1 MAAKN
6 TQAAAAEPVTAVA
19 VQTGGGAV
27 ALPDY
32 LSGYAGPSGTENID
46 SGDVNIPRLK
56 LAQGLTPEVKDGL
69 VKDGDMFHS
78 ITKQVLIEKG
88 KAGIVIPIA
97 YVKEYILWR
106 DMADGGGI
114 FARARRVLEKGE
126 VRYKWDHPNETFE
139 HKVKGVVKVKWST
152 KGYIDEDGLDKF
164 GSSVSS
170 EPDSVPAANEH
181 LNYIF
186 LMPDADEQLVA
197 VSFSRTAAS
206 KAKDLNAMLKM
217 GAAPMFARQFTLAAA
232 PQTNDSG
239 QEFYNYTIRP
249 AGFVP
254 GADMFKRAQAL
265 HLEMRD
271 KVQVDFSD
279 ESKAGAGAGAGNK
292 EEKGQW

>member
-1 MAAKN
+1 MAKN
-6 TQAAAAEPVTAVA
+6 AQAAAADPTTDIAVK
-19 VQTGGGAV
+19 TGGGAV

-32 LSGYAGPSGTENID
+32 LSGYAGPTGTENID

-78 ITKQVLIEKG
+78 ITKQVLIPVG
-88 KAGIVIPIA
+88 QAGIVIPIA

-106 DMADGGGI
+106 DMQDGGGI
-114 FARARRVLEKGE
+114 FARARRVVENGV
-126 VRYKWDHPNETFE
+126 VRYKWDHPNQTFE
-139 HKVKGVVKVKWST
+139 HKVKGVVKVKWQT

-164 GSSVSS
+164 GSSVIS

-186 LMPDADEQLVA
+186 MMPDAEEQLVA

-217 GAAPMFARQFTLAAA
+217 GAAPMFARQFTLAAMA
-232 PQTNDSG
+232 QKNDSG
-239 QEFYNYTIRP
+239 QEFYNYMIRP

-254 GADMFKRAQAL
+254 SKDLFSRLQAL

-279 ESKAGAGAGAGNK
+279 EAKAGGAGNDG
-292 EEKGQW
+292 EDKGKW

>member
-1 MAAKN
+1 MAKAA
-6 TQAAAAEPVTAVA
+6 QAAAADPSTAVA
-19 VQTGGGAV
+19 VPTSGGAV

-32 LSGYAGPSGTENID
+32 LSGYAGPTGTENID

-78 ITKQVLIEKG
+78 ITKQVLIPKG
-88 KAGIVIPIA
+88 QAGIVVPVA

-106 DMADGGGI
+106 DMQDGGGI
-114 FARARRVLEKGE
+114 FARAKRVIENGV
-126 VRYKWDHPNETFE
+126 VRYKWDHPNEEFE
-139 HKVKGVVKVKWST
+139 HKVKGVVKVKWKT

-164 GSSVSS
+164 GSSVTS

-186 LMPDADEQLVA
+186 MMPDADEQLVA

-217 GAAPMFARQFTLAAA
+217 GAAPMFARQFQLAAIA
-232 PQTNDSG
+232 QTNDSG
-239 QEFYNYTIRP
+239 QEFYNYSIRP

-254 GADMFKRAQAL
+254 NQDLFTRLQKM

-279 ESKAGAGAGAGNK
+279 ETKAGENNK
-292 EEKGQW
+292 EDKGQW